1 MISTK
6 LEEYCNN
13 KRTEEEEAEEE
24 KTCKKSW
31 KCEFNCGFLV
41 LTNQLQSELAIQP
54 DDFKGGLRQLRCSR
68 DPRRW
73 YM

>member
-41 LTNQLQSELAIQP
+41 ITDQL
-54 DDFKGGLRQLRCSR
+54 
-68 DPRRW
+68 
-73 YM
+73 